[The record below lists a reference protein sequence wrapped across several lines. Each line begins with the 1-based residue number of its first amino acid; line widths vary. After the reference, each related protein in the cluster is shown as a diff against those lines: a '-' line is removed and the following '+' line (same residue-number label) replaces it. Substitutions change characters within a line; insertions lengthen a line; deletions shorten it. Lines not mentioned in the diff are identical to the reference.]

1 MPSQKLPGS
10 NNKIKINNYTSGQEI
25 TAAKGISSH
34 LKLLIFVVEIVLFA
48 GLLVWWLSSPSIRQ
62 SKSLWVL
69 FFYSFPSEFLIAL
82 VPHEPMLLY
91 FGKYYPSLTVALVGV
106 LGTVMTEALNH
117 SVFKFVSDLTLFKK
131 VHQKKAVTKI
141 VNLFRRAPFAA
152 ILVAGFTPVPFYPIR
167 FLVVLSR
174 YSVWKYILGVF
185 LSRAPR
191 FYILAFIGHQINIP
205 DYLLVL
211 LFVVLIALI
220 YFPTL
225 IKYLKN
231 RRKKRINAS

>member
-1 MPSQKLPGS
+1 MPLKQPSESDK
-10 NNKIKINNYTSGQEI
+10 KFTINNYTSGEEI
-25 TAAKGISSH
+25 TGAKGISSN
-34 LKLLIFVVEIVLFA
+34 LKLLIFVAEIALFA
-48 GLLVWWLSSPSIRQ
+48 GLLIWWLSSPSIRQ

-69 FFYSFPSEFLIAL
+69 FFYSFPAEFLIAL
-82 VPHEPMLLY
+82 VPHEPILLY
-91 FGKYYPSLTVALVGV
+91 FGKYYPPLTVALVGV
-106 LGTVMTEALNH
+106 LSTVMTEALNY

-131 VHQKKAVTKI
+131 VHQKKAVAKI
-141 VNLFRRAPFAA
+141 VDLFRRAPFAA

-174 YSVWKYILGVF
+174 YSVWKYVLGVF

-191 FYILAFIGHQINIP
+191 FYILAFVGHQINIP

-211 LFVVLIALI
+211 LFAALIVSI

-231 RRKKRINAS
+231 RRKKKINAT

>member
-1 MPSQKLPGS
+1 M
-10 NNKIKINNYTSGQEI
+10 IEI
-25 TAAKGISSH
+25 ALFIG
-34 LKLLIFVVEIVLFA
+34 LLI
-48 GLLVWWLSSPSIRQ
+48 WWLSSPSIRQ

-91 FGKYYPSLTVALVGV
+91 FGKYYPPLTVALVGV
-106 LGTVMTEALNH
+106 LGTVMTEALNY
-117 SVFKFVSDLTLFKK
+117 SVFKFVSDLSLFRK

-141 VNLFRRAPFAA
+141 INLFKRAPFTA
-152 ILVAGFTPVPFYPIR
+152 IWVAGFTPVPFYPIR

-174 YSVWKYILGVF
+174 YSVWKYLLGVF

-191 FYILAFIGHQINIP
+191 FYILAFVGHQINIP

-211 LFVVLIALI
+211 LFVVLIAAI
-220 YFPTL
+220 YIPTL
-225 IKYLKN
+225 IKHLKN
-231 RRKKRINAS
+231 KRNKKINAP

>member
-1 MPSQKLPGS
+1 M
-10 NNKIKINNYTSGQEI
+10 KINNYTSGQEVPP
-25 TAAKGISSH
+25 AKGISSH
-34 LKLLIFVVEIVLFA
+34 LKLLIFVIEIALFI
-48 GLLVWWLSSPSIRQ
+48 GLLIWWLSSPSIRQ

-91 FGKYYPSLTVALVGV
+91 FGKYYPPLTVALVGV
-106 LGTVMTEALNH
+106 LGTVMTEALNY
-117 SVFKFVSDLTLFKK
+117 SVFKFVSDLSLFRK

-141 VNLFRRAPFAA
+141 VNLFKRAPFTA
-152 ILVAGFTPVPFYPIR
+152 IWLAGFTPVPFYPIR

-174 YSVWKYILGVF
+174 YSVWKYLLGVF

-191 FYILAFIGHQINIP
+191 FYILAFVGHQINIP

-211 LFVVLIALI
+211 LFVVLIASI
-220 YFPTL
+220 YIPTL
-225 IKYLKN
+225 IKHLKN
-231 RRKKRINAS
+231 KRNKKINAP